1 MQYVWQHRLWPPK
14 SLATV
19 DGRPVHV
26 IDPGQL
32 NTTSGPDFFNAK
44 ISIDGRTWAGDV
56 EIHVRASDW
65 KRHGH
70 DGDPAYDSVILHVVD
85 VDDCAVKRI
94 NGETIPQ
101 MQLPC
106 NPNLNQA
113 YNALLLNAPTALPC
127 ASFVRGL
134 DQLYVRD
141 WLTALAFER
150 LYEKSRRVLEI
161 AERNAGDWNHA
172 CYLTLARALGF
183 GLNAQ
188 PMERLAAATPL
199 KVIYK
204 HADNLLSVEALLM
217 GQSGLLDDAPPDM
230 PYPARLMA
238 EYKFLAKKFG
248 LTPVDR
254 PNWKSGLRPGN
265 LPHRRIAL
273 LALLLAGDFH
283 LFEHILQI
291 RTIEDARWVFDL
303 PLHGFWQ
310 DNYTFAAPARKG
322 TPTQAPPRS
331 LSNSTLSL
339 LMINVVVPLIVA
351 HGQSADVAEAF
362 DTAVALLEG
371 LPPERN
377 RLVTPFEQAGIKI
390 EDALTSQSL
399 LFLQRN
405 FCAERKCLFCRFGH
419 RLLAKKALRHT
430 YADIV

>member
-14 SLATV
+14 TLATV
-19 DGRPVHV
+19 DGKPVHV

-32 NTTSGPDFFNAK
+32 NTASGPDFFNAK
-44 ISIDGRTWAGDV
+44 ISVDGRLWAGDV

-65 KRHGH
+65 HRHHH

-85 VDDCAVKRI
+85 VDDCGITRP
-94 NGETIPQ
+94 NGEVIPQ
-101 MQLPC
+101 MLLPC

-113 YNALLLNAPTALPC
+113 YNTLVVNAPKSLPC
-127 ASFVRGL
+127 AEFVRTL
-134 DQLYVRD
+134 DPLYVHD
-141 WLTALAFER
+141 WITALAFER
-150 LYEKSRRVLEI
+150 LYEKSQRVLEI
-161 AERNAGDWNHA
+161 SRQNAGDWNHA

-217 GQSGLLDDAPPDM
+217 GQAGLLDDAPLDM
-230 PYPARLMA
+230 PYPARLLA
-238 EYKFLAKKFG
+238 EYKFLATKFG

-254 PNWKSGLRPGN
+254 PNWKAGMRPGN

-291 RTIEDARWVFDL
+291 RTLEDARRVFDQ

-310 DNYTFAAPARKG
+310 DNYTFAPPGRKRPA
-322 TPTQAPPRS
+322 TQAPPHS
-331 LSNSTLSL
+331 LSNSTLAL

-351 HGQSADVAEAF
+351 HGQSSDDAETF
-362 DTAVALLEG
+362 DTAISLLEG

-377 RLVTPFEQAGIKI
+377 RHITPFEGAGIKI
-390 EDALTSQSL
+390 GDALTSQAL
-399 LFLQRN
+399 LYLHRN

-430 YADIV
+430 YAV